1 MRVLK
6 LASWPVKAV
15 LILVIRFYQR
25 AVSPFLPA
33 TCRFTPS
40 CSQYMLEAVQKKGV
54 LRGLVMGAWRLL
66 RCNPLFHG
74 GHDPVR

>member
-15 LILVIRFYQR
+15 LILVILFYQR

-54 LRGLVMGAWRLL
+54 LRGLAMGAWRLL

>member
-54 LRGLVMGAWRLL
+54 LRGLAMGAWRLL